1 MSPENT
7 QPQVGAKPPAEKMV
21 PEGQLLAIKKSS
33 EKAIADLKGKLNTTQ
48 RELEKASSELDF
60 NRSISDG
67 DAEAR
72 VKELKDS
79 IVKQNME
86 LTKRERILEEKE
98 AKVAETMKSHLV
110 KSLMQ
115 DYGLTEEDLAEYKTV
130 DELENAK
137 KTLEL
142 LKGKASLQTKKA
154 PGGYEFGNSSSSKK
168 PVTQQTDAEFAQHL
182 KELKAG
188 SNK

>member
-1 MSPENT
+1 VSQEGT
-7 QPQVGAKPPAEKMV
+7 LPQVGAKPPAEKMV

-98 AKVAETMKSHLV
+98 AKVTVTLKSHLV

-115 DYGLTEEDLAEYKTV
+115 DYGLTEEDLASYQTI
-130 DELENAK
+130 DELENAQ

-142 LKGKASLQTKKA
+142 LKGKNPLAKKS